1 MTPTRQRISSVRAAR
16 GFSLA
21 ETVVSILLVG
31 GLLVAAL
38 NTVGSAALGR
48 QQMTAAARG
57 QLLAQQLMAEI
68 LLQPYEET
76 VETSIF
82 GRESSEGGGDRALY
96 DDVDDYN
103 GWQSS
108 PPEYKDGTA
117 ITNLT
122 GWTRQASVKWA
133 DASDQTKVVAYD
145 SGIKMIRVTVL
156 HSDKPI
162 ASITAIRTRAGDA
175 IVSPFGTPIG
185 GSN

>member
-1 MTPTRQRISSVRAAR
+1 MIDARQRISYVRSGR

-38 NTVGSAALGR
+38 NTVGRAALSR

-57 QLLAQQLMAEI
+57 QLLAQQLMAEV
-68 LLQPYEET
+68 LRQQYKEP
-76 VETSIF
+76 VETLAF
-82 GRESSEGGGDRALY
+82 GRESSEAGGDRARY
-96 DDVDDYN
+96 DDVDDYD

-122 GWTRQASVKWA
+122 GWTRSAFVNWV
-133 DASDQTKVVAYD
+133 DVLDQTKVIAYD
-145 SGIKMIRVTVL
+145 SGIKLIRVTLQRGDLQV
-156 HSDKPI
+156 
-162 ASITAIRTRAGDA
+162 ASMTAIRTEAGDA
-175 IVSPFGTPIG
+175 IVSPSGTPVG
-185 GSN
+185 GTN